1 MSYTYES
8 LLEEI
13 NKIPKHRRDSSI
25 STFVDKDDT
34 YLVISKEELIEEQSK
49 RQDFS
54 LPAELEEWIESDSDG
69 EEDLLLPPL
78 EDSELLIS
86 LD

>member
-25 STFVDKDDT
+25 TTFVDEDDT
-34 YLVISKEELIEEQSK
+34 YLVISKEELVEEQSK
-49 RQDFS
+49 ATDFS
-54 LPAELEEWIESDSDG
+54 LPVELDEWIESGSDG
-69 EEDLLLPPL
+69 EDDLLLLPV
-78 EDSELLIS
+78 EDSELLLS